1 MTSDVFFSST
11 PTPRAPFPLQSR
23 SSCPQIHIH
32 RSVTPRVSFP
42 VISLTSDGWRCVR
55 ANAVN
60 VVATWDCRAVVL
72 DDTLK
77 TQFTVSHETT
87 LSALALAHRK
97 PLLFSADVVGN
108 LKVSD
113 VSRQCTVLQSR
124 PHLKAI
130 YGLAVSPSDDHLV
143 TASDDRL
150 LKVWLLSD
158 LSAVA
163 TLSGHTAWVRAC
175 VFIDDVTVAS
185 GSLDKSVRVWN
196 LPGAE
201 CAQVLERHTDGIE
214 SLAMHPYEFL
224 LASGSDD
231 NSVLIWHSKT
241 FVPLTRI
248 VCQHLIRS
256 LSFVGPSA
264 ATLAVGVFG
273 TGVLGYDI
281 TTGACTATYAQ
292 LEGYV
297 GLACDQSLSI
307 FFGSLQDQN
316 WPSSNHTDHS
326 SMAPPPQR
334 VLTTLTGATFSGT
347 RPLLSRIMA
356 SSSLGSTSGPLPPIS
371 ASLQASPPPSSA
383 STLLQPSAPRSPTG
397 SFEFSLENRVIA
409 LEREV
414 HSLRSQLS
422 LSDTRVMVLEQQL
435 LHRQSDS
442 QQLESLRREFGALQA
457 VVSGLS
463 RDSDALP
470 REPLSAASTECGQGQ
485 PPSRGSRSSADS
497 SRGIHLNL
505 LLSSEDSTI

>member
-297 GLACDQSLSI
+297 GLACD
-307 FFGSLQDQN
+307 
-316 WPSSNHTDHS
+316 HS

-470 REPLSAASTECGQGQ
+470 REPLSAASTGTLTAHPVLSMHSLIRLAFGPECGQGQ